1 MGLADL
7 LNLRQHKRFM
17 VNLEVTL
24 VETVTGREMEGRI
37 REISRTGMLLESI
50 DSFNGG
56 AALDIWFFIPAE
68 PGHEEPPVIIATG
81 KVSHCTLQT
90 KGQFFDVGVAL
101 KTLDGEGRGLYER
114 YLARLAGNAS

>member
-1 MGLADL
+1 MGLANL
-7 LNLRQHKRFM
+7 FNLRQHKRFM

-37 REISRTGMLLESI
+37 REVSRTGMLMESI
-50 DSFNGG
+50 DSFESG

-81 KVSHCTLQT
+81 KVSHCTLQA

-114 YLARLAGNAS
+114 YLARLAGSAS